1 MKFGKPFVS
10 ENSAALWCRKSA
22 EGKRRQV
29 TFNGCWVFSKK
40 ARGQYNREILH
51 GAKEG
56 KNMKLEH
63 DVKDQHYVRD

>member
-10 ENSAALWCRKSA
+10 ENSAALRCRKSM

-40 ARGQYNREILH
+40 AGGQYNRKISQV
-51 GAKEG
+51 AKEG
-56 KNMKLEH
+56 NNMKL
-63 DVKDQHYVRD
+63 KKMM